1 MTDLDINRIK
11 KEVESG
17 FTPVWLSTAKLLPRN
32 TKVSLEREGK
42 PHPLR
47 NLIQKSREAL
57 LKLGF
62 DEVENHTIL
71 PDSDVLKQ
79 YGPEAR
85 VILDRAF
92 YLAEL
97 PRPEIG
103 LNNKKIAQIH
113 RISEKI
119 DIDELRRVLR
129 NYKLGEIEADDLVEQ
144 LAIQLAINDS
154 QAIDLLDKVFPEI
167 KKMHPLPTNN
177 TLRSHMTGTWFHTLR
192 SLQNKRQPPIA
203 LFSVGL
209 RYRNEQREDAHHLRV
224 HHSASVV
231 VMDPKMS
238 LEAGKK
244 ITNEIFHE
252 LGFREIRFDTK
263 KATSKY
269 YAPEQE
275 QEVFA
280 NFRGEWVE
288 VADIGMYSPVALAN
302 FDIKW
307 PVFNAGFGIER
318 LGMLFYD
325 SDDMRKFV
333 FPQFSTT
340 EFTDEDIA
348 KNITYIAEPE
358 TTRGKKIARAIESTA
373 RKHKDAT
380 GPISFV
386 AWEDD
391 TLRVTINEKEAG
403 KKLIGPAGFNE
414 ICVANGEIYSTLS
427 PEDIYTGINYMHAI
441 ARGAAAA
448 IEHSQKDLKIQVKV
462 VKHLSDINLQIPM
475 AIREYIEG
483 KQRKIKVGGP
493 IFIEIEAQHP
503 A

>member
-1 MTDLDINRIK
+1 MVNFDINRIK
-11 KEVESG
+11 KEAESG
-17 FTPVWLSTAKLLPRN
+17 FTPAWLSTAKLLPRN
-32 TKVSLEREGK
+32 TKISLEREGK
-42 PHPLR
+42 SLPLR
-47 NLIQKSREAL
+47 NLIQKSREVL

-62 DEVENHTIL
+62 DEVENLTIL

-113 RISEKI
+113 KISEKI

-129 NYKLGEIEADDLVEQ
+129 SYKLGEIEADDLVEQ
-144 LAIQLAINDS
+144 LAVQLAISDS
-154 QAIDLLDKVFPEI
+154 QAIDLLDKVFPEM
-167 KKMHPLPTNN
+167 KKIQPIPTNN

-224 HHSASVV
+224 HHSASVA
-231 VMDPKMS
+231 VMDPEMS
-238 LEAGKK
+238 LEAGKE
-244 ITNEIFHE
+244 ITNEIFKE
-252 LGFREIRFDTK
+252 LGFREVRFDTK

-280 NFRGEWVE
+280 SFRGEWVE

-302 FDIKW
+302 FDIRW

-333 FPQFSTT
+333 FPQFASTD
-340 EFTDEDIA
+340 FSDEDIV
-348 KNITYIAEPE
+348 KNITYIQEPE
-358 TTRGKKIARAIESTA
+358 TARGKRIAKAIENTA
-373 RKHKDAT
+373 RQHRDEL
-380 GPISFV
+380 GPCSFV
-386 AWEDD
+386 AWEDNSV
-391 TLRVTINEKEAG
+391 RVTIEEKEEG
-403 KKLIGPAGFNE
+403 KRLIGPAGFNE
-414 ICVANGEIYSTLS
+414 ICVKNGEIVSSLT
-427 PEDIYTGINYMHAI
+427 PVDKYTGINYMHAI
-441 ARGAAAA
+441 ATGAAAA
-448 IEHSQKDLKIQVKV
+448 IENSQNDQKIQVKV
-462 VKHLSDINLQIPM
+462 VKHLSDINLQIPL

-493 IFIEIEAQHP
+493 VFVEITAQHLV
-503 A
+503 